1 MWSCLLKH
9 EGVSK
14 RLVICEENGAMFGA
28 NRQEK
33 AFFFGGG
40 DLFIYNG
47 CGLLKIY
54 YVYSILVTD
63 ICFGSKFFVPTPHIV
78 TLL

>member
-1 MWSCLLKH
+1 
-9 EGVSK
+9 
-14 RLVICEENGAMFGA
+14 MFGA

-33 AFFFGGG
+33 AFLGAGE
-40 DLFIYNG
+40 LFIYSG

-54 YVYSILVTD
+54 YIYCILVTD
-63 ICFGSKFFVPTPHIV
+63 ICFGSNLFVPTPHIV